1 MKKVDTLIYEVD
13 SNFIKRCIEINN
25 AEHGESMS
33 EKVGTYKDGCYVYFD
48 AFDDKDG
55 GYCQYVLYDKEGNEL
70 GFTDP
75 LNKDEVVDE
84 FELDDNHKLIVKERN
99 KEER

>member
-13 SNFIKRCIEINN
+13 SNFIERCIEINN

-33 EKVGTYKDGCYVYFD
+33 EKIGTYKDGCYIYFD

-55 GYCQYVLYDKEGNEL
+55 GYCQYVLHDKDGNEL

-75 LNKDEVVDE
+75 LNEDEVVDE
-84 FELDDNHKLIVKERN
+84 FELDDSHKLIVKE
-99 KEER
+99 KEEK